1 MSIGQQQTIVE
12 ALKRRETYPHKV
24 SYVKVEETHI
34 SWVFLTGIYAYK
46 IKKQLTFGEILD
58 FSTLK
63 LRKNICQ
70 KEVLLNKVLCPSLY
84 KGVVKI
90 VQEKYNH
97 KIKIVGLDDRRHA
110 LEYAVKMRELPQQY
124 RMDNLVMLGK
134 VSLKTIKRLTD
145 ILVKFHCTTRT
156 NAQIKSFGKPK
167 FMKMK
172 IVENFKTLRK
182 LTIIDP
188 KFEGTLIS
196 FVKNN
201 NRLFYKRITE
211 GKIREIHGDLYL
223 KNIFVIKDK
232 FYLYDRIEFNDSLR
246 YADVAE
252 DVAHLSMDFDCHNR
266 PDLRK
271 YFISQ
276 YVAKSRDHDLQKLI
290 NFLMCYKACLRSKVS
305 LFQSEHEN
313 VNEKKIMHIRE
324 SNLHLK
330 LAESYLE
337 LL

>member
-1 MSIGQQQTIVE
+1 MGIGQQTIVE
-12 ALKRRETYPHKV
+12 ALKRSETYPHRV

-34 SWVFLTGIYAYK
+34 SWVFLTGMYAYK
-46 IKKQLTFGEILD
+46 IKKELIFGEILD

-97 KIKIVGLDDRRHA
+97 KIKIVGLEDRRHA

-124 RMDNLVMLGK
+124 RMDHLVTLGK
-134 VSLKTIKRLTD
+134 VSLETIKRLTNV
-145 ILVKFHCTTRT
+145 LVKFHCTTRT
-156 NAQIKSFGKPK
+156 GMQIKNFGKPK

-172 IVENFKTLRK
+172 LVENFKTLRK
-182 LTIIDP
+182 LTIMDP
-188 KFEGTLIS
+188 KFERTLIS
-196 FVKNN
+196 FIKNN
-201 NRLFYKRITE
+201 SRLFYKRIND
-211 GKIREIHGDLYL
+211 GKVREIHGDLYL

-252 DVAHLSMDFDCHNR
+252 DVAHLSMDFDRHNR
-266 PDLRK
+266 LDLRK

-276 YVAKSRDHDLQKLI
+276 YVAKSNDHDLQKLI
-290 NFLMCYKACLRSKVS
+290 NFLMCYKACLRAKVS
-305 LFQSEHEN
+305 LFHAEYEN
-313 VNEKKIMHIRE
+313 VNKKRIMHIKE
-324 SNLHLK
+324 SKLHLK
-330 LAESYLE
+330 LAGSYLE

>member
-1 MSIGQQQTIVE
+1 MGVGQKTIVE
-12 ALKRRETYPHKV
+12 ALKRSETYPHKV

-34 SWVFLTGIYAYK
+34 SWVFLTGMYAYK
-46 IKKQLTFGEILD
+46 IKKELTFGEILD

-70 KEVLLNKVLCPSLY
+70 KEVLLNKVLCHSLY

-97 KIKIVGLDDRRHA
+97 KIKIAVLKDRRHA
-110 LEYAVKMRELPQQY
+110 LEYAVKMREIPQEY

-134 VSLKTIKRLTD
+134 VSLETIKRLIN
-145 ILVKFHCTTRT
+145 ILVKFHCTTLT
-156 NAQIKSFGKPK
+156 NAQIKNFGKPK

-172 IVENFKTLRK
+172 IVENFKTLRR
-182 LTIIDP
+182 LTTIDP
-188 KFEGTLIS
+188 KFERTLIS

-201 NRLFYKRITE
+201 NRLFYKRIKE

-252 DVAHLSMDFDCHNR
+252 DVAHLSMDFDRHNR
-266 PDLRK
+266 LDLRK
-271 YFISQ
+271 YFISN
-276 YVAKSRDHDLQKLI
+276 YVEKSKDNDLQKLI
-290 NFLMCYKACLRSKVS
+290 NFLMCYKACLRVKVS
-305 LFQSEHEN
+305 LFHAEHEE
-313 VNEKKIMHIRE
+313 VNKKRIMHIRE
-324 SNLHLK
+324 SKLHLK

>member
-1 MSIGQQQTIVE
+1 MGIGQQTIVE
-12 ALKRRETYPHKV
+12 ALKRSETYSHKI

-34 SWVFLTGIYAYK
+34 SWVFLTGMYAYK
-46 IKKQLTFGEILD
+46 IKKELTFGEILD
-58 FSTLK
+58 FSSLK

-97 KIKIVGLDDRRHA
+97 KIKIVGLEDRRHA

-124 RMDNLVMLGK
+124 RMDHLVTLGK
-134 VSLKTIKRLTD
+134 VSLETIKRLTNV
-145 ILVKFHCTTRT
+145 LVKFHCTTRT
-156 NAQIKSFGKPK
+156 GMQIKNFGKPK

-172 IVENFKTLRK
+172 LVENFKTLRK
-182 LTIIDP
+182 LTIMDP
-188 KFEGTLIS
+188 KFERTLIS

-201 NRLFYKRITE
+201 SRLFYKRIND
-211 GKIREIHGDLYL
+211 GKVREIHGDLYL

-252 DVAHLSMDFDCHNR
+252 DVAHLSMDFDRHNR
-266 PDLRK
+266 LDLRK

-276 YVAKSRDHDLQKLI
+276 YVAKSNDHDLQKLI
-290 NFLMCYKACLRSKVS
+290 NFLMCYKACLRVKVS
-305 LFQSEHEN
+305 LFHAEHEK
-313 VNEKKIMHIRE
+313 VNKKRIMHIKE
-324 SNLHLK
+324 SKLHLK
-330 LAESYLE
+330 LAGSYLE

>member
-1 MSIGQQQTIVE
+1 MGIGQQTIVE
-12 ALKRRETYPHKV
+12 ALKRSETYPHKI

-34 SWVFLTGIYAYK
+34 SWVFLTGMYAYK
-46 IKKQLTFGEILD
+46 IKKELTFGEILD
-58 FSTLK
+58 FSSLK

-97 KIKIVGLDDRRHA
+97 KIKIVGLEDRRHA

-124 RMDNLVMLGK
+124 RMDHLVTLGK
-134 VSLKTIKRLTD
+134 VSLETIKRLTNV
-145 ILVKFHCTTRT
+145 LVKFHCTTRT
-156 NAQIKSFGKPK
+156 GMQIKNFGKPK

-172 IVENFKTLRK
+172 LVENFKTLRK
-182 LTIIDP
+182 LTIMDP
-188 KFEGTLIS
+188 KFERTLIS
-196 FVKNN
+196 FIKNN
-201 NRLFYKRITE
+201 SRLFYKRIND
-211 GKIREIHGDLYL
+211 GKVREIHGDLYL

-252 DVAHLSMDFDCHNR
+252 DVAHLSMDFDRHNR
-266 PDLRK
+266 LDLRK

-276 YVAKSRDHDLQKLI
+276 YVAKSNDHDLQKLI
-290 NFLMCYKACLRSKVS
+290 NFLMCYKACLRAKVS
-305 LFQSEHEN
+305 LFHAEYEN
-313 VNEKKIMHIRE
+313 VNKKRIMHIKE
-324 SNLHLK
+324 SKLHLK